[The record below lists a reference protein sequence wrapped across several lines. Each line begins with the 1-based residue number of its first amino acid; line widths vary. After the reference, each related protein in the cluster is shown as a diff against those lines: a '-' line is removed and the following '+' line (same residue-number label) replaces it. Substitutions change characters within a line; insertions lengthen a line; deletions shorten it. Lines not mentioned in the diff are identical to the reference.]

1 MAKGRGTVTA
11 KVTESLESQRLVKM
25 QGPEAGAITDR
36 RQRAEGRKQKGGRA
50 RARREARRRGQAHL
64 PHLELD
70 DLNCQSLIERLS
82 KLD

>member
-1 MAKGRGTVTA
+1 MAKVKERVTA
-11 KVTESLESQRLVKM
+11 KVTESLESQWLVKT
-25 QGPEAGAITDR
+25 QALDAGALIDR
-36 RQRAEGRKQKGGRA
+36 RQRTECRKQKGGRA